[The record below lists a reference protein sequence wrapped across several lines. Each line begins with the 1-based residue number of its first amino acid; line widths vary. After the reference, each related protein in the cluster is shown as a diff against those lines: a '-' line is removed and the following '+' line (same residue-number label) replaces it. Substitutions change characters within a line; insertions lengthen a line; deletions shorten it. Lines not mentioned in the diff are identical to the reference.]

1 MKNNDFMTENSRNML
16 QFAQRP
22 DSGENVA
29 VIVGTYDK
37 KGRAVAVLWTGGC
50 SIPLDE
56 VHCVWAKDT
65 GYG

>member
-1 MKNNDFMTENSRNML
+1 MNYSNFAAEAAKSML

-37 KGRAVAVLWTGGC
+37 KERSIAMLWT
-50 SIPLDE
+50 
-56 VHCVWAKDT
+56 
-65 GYG
+65 